1 MPPTH
6 LPHPPPDRIPYPHH
20 LPSTHKMQT
29 TKRTTRRYLASQ
41 FLLSFVPVQPSVVP
55 ALLRFSIT
63 CIVLCSKGTLGLF
76 ERTRGEGEVS
86 EEGGWQGDGGSLMME
101 TGVSR
106 VRETRVEGSMKEC
119 ITTLLVA
126 LSLVLSQLLSTP
138 SDDDP
143 TMLFPSPSQALASLI
158 VLLFVA
164 PGTAD
169 WTMGVKVGVGLAG
182 WLGAGGGE
190 VEAWEV
196 GRGVGGAAVGVV
208 GVVGMKVLCGDGRGR
223 EGCKDVMGVS
233 PSSRGEGRVVLME
246 YVCRWLL
253 YSS

>member
-1 MPPTH
+1 VG
-6 LPHPPPDRIPYPHH
+6 RCG
-20 LPSTHKMQT
+20 
-29 TKRTTRRYLASQ
+29 
-41 FLLSFVPVQPSVVP
+41 VGV
-55 ALLRFSIT
+55 LR
-63 CIVLCSKGTLGLF
+63 GGGGGLG
-76 ERTRGEGEVS
+76 
-86 EEGGWQGDGGSLMME
+86 DAGGSLMME

-190 VEAWEV
+190 GCW
-196 GRGVGGAAVGVV
+196 RGG
-208 GVVGMKVLCGDGRGR
+208 GRGR
-223 EGCKDVMGVS
+223 WGCWDESTLWGWE
-233 PSSRGEGRVVLME
+233 GEGRVQGCHGGESLE
-246 YVCRWLL
+246 SGRG
-253 YSS
+253 